1 MITEDELNK
10 LKDEIREEI
19 VSGLS
24 ISLNSTSWGTSEFRS
39 HEVSVELLLDYSVIS
54 SSTVTLD

>member
-1 MITEDELNK
+1 MSEEELNK

-19 VSGLS
+19 VSNLS
-24 ISLNSTSWGTSEFRS
+24 ISVNSTSWGSTESRT
-39 HEVSVELLLDYSVIS
+39 HEVSVQLFFYSTELS